1 MIDETL
7 TKFIKQSTQQKGKRR
22 NKERRPQFEPKEQ
35 KPKRATKGQ
44 GIIMFESPQHLQET
58 F

>member
-44 GIIMFESPQHLQET
+44 GIIMFESPQQL
-58 F
+58 